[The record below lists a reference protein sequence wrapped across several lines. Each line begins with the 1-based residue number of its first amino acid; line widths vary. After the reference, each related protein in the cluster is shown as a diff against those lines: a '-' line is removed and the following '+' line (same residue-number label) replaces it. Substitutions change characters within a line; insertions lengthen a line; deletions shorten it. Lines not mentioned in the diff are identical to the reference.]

1 VKTFYLYI
9 LLCSDNTYYT
19 GVTSNLDQRIQ
30 QHSSKF
36 FKDSYTSSRLPVELV
51 WYTEFSDPYSAFDWK
66 KRIKGWSQKKKLAV
80 IEGRYNDLIELSK
93 KNFNPNNESQSQ
105 FD

>member
-1 VKTFYLYI
+1 MKTFYLYI
-9 LLCSDNTYYT
+9 LLCSDNTFYT

-30 QHSSKF
+30 QHNSRF

-51 WYTEFSDPYSAFDWK
+51 WYTEFSDPYSAFDWE
-66 KRIKGWSQKKKLAV
+66 KRIKKWSQKKKIAV

-93 KNFNPNNESQSQ
+93 KNFNPNEAPSSQ
-105 FD
+105 FE